1 MKVKVDDLEI
11 QVRNI
16 NYRQKK
22 GLQGEYM
29 DVYGKSAKIKQKDF
43 NLLLASVA
51 EIAFSN
57 PEEAF
62 KDYDSITED
71 KILIQTLM
79 DYLEL
84 SDQSKKI
91 EGD

>member
-1 MKVKVDDLEI
+1 MKVVIDDIEI

-16 NYRQKK
+16 SYRQKK
-22 GLQGEYM
+22 GLQGEYR
-29 DVYGKSAKIKQKDF
+29 DVYSRSDKIKQKDF

-51 EIAFSN
+51 EIAFSD

-62 KDYDSITED
+62 KDYDGLTED

-79 DYLEL
+79 DYLEI
-84 SDQSKKI
+84 SDESKKI
-91 EGD
+91 KGD